1 MSSPTPSPPP
11 HFLSLPRPDALA
23 GPPQGVPDT
32 TTVAAHDFD
41 IDARTGFMPPQPPLS
56 RLPEQWEAWERILD
70 EAIERRLKL
79 GAAQD
84 LTPADEATSDDWRQ
98 RVRELP
104 ILPTTD
110 LKTSEVTLRR
120 AHLALAWIM
129 HFYINTL
136 SPTSPLVIPRP
147 ISIPLLEVSNYLALP
162 PILTYSDDVLYNWKY
177 REDVVPDGQVPLPT
191 ANNIAIQTSFTSS
204 PSEDHFYLVPAYMEL
219 RGATALS
226 LMSRIMDEAFVHDAI
241 ALRRISY
248 YLMHLARVIDD
259 LRNIL
264 MTMRDGCDPEVFYH
278 EVRPWFKG
286 QDSMH
291 GGRKWVFEGVG
302 EDGYEHLKHPTD
314 DELHGPSAGQS
325 ALIHAIDIFLGVDS
339 SASSS
344 TSSTGKTGMNFLAQM
359 QNYMP
364 RHHRAFLRHLSSNP
378 RLLRALVD
386 SETTENRNPELLNA
400 YNTAVTALRTLRDYH
415 LRIVA
420 MYIVGPSRRAEI
432 GNRLAT
438 IEHLIVEETESS
450 GEKGTGGTN
459 AMIFLKGVRDK
470 TASTVL
476 TKN

>member
-1 MSSPTPSPPP
+1 M
-11 HFLSLPRPDALA
+11 L
-23 GPPQGVPDT
+23 
-32 TTVAAHDFD
+32 TVA
-41 IDARTGFMPPQPPLS
+41 Q
-56 RLPEQWEAWERILD
+56 LPVI
-70 EAIERRLKL
+70 
-79 GAAQD
+79 
-84 LTPADEATSDDWRQ
+84 
-98 RVRELP
+98 
-104 ILPTTD
+104 PTTE
-110 LKTSEVTLRR
+110 LKTSENILRR
-120 AHLALAWIM
+120 AHLVLAWIM

-136 SPTSPLVIPRP
+136 PLTSPIIIPRS

-177 REDVVPDGQVPLPT
+177 REDSVPEGQFPLPT
-191 ANNIAIQTSFTSS
+191 PNNIAVQTSFTCT

-248 YLMHLARVIDD
+248 YLNHLARVIDD
-259 LRNIL
+259 LKDIL
-264 MTMRDGCDPEVFYH
+264 MTMRDGCDPDVFYH

-291 GGRKWVFEGVG
+291 GGRTWFFEGVG
-302 EDGYEHLKHPTD
+302 EEGYEHLKHPTE

-339 SASSS
+339 AASGP
-344 TSSTGKTGMNFLAQM
+344 TSGSKGGTNFLAKM

-378 RLLRALVD
+378 RPLRALVD
-386 SETTENRNPELLNA
+386 AETSDHRNPELLSA
-400 YNTAVTALRTLRDYH
+400 YNTAVTALRSLRDSH

-420 MYIVGPSRRAEI
+420 MYIVGPSRRMGFGKSAQ
-432 GNRLAT
+432 AS
-438 IEHLIVEETESS
+438 EHPSEKEAESS

-470 TASTVL
+470 TANTVL
-476 TKN
+476 KKD